1 MSIAASDTTTSHV
14 HNIKDDLESIIYIVL
29 FCTLLWLPVESPVRY
44 LDWWLTEF
52 FSTPIGT
59 NTGAPAKFL
68 NAISRYHTEDLTS
81 VTSQAVLDW
90 LNSVMDL
97 HFHSCPIGVRGIVGP
112 NPAWDDGK
120 DLEAMW
126 MEMLGKAL
134 PDDDRCDNPI
144 PSVVLREQ
152 HSLHATNTAETTS
165 VTLFDSHNIPLLQ
178 PSPATMETPAP
189 AKRSVHGSFG
199 F

>member
-1 MSIAASDTTTSHV
+1 MSIAASDTTASHV

-29 FCTLLWLPVESPVRY
+29 FCALLWLPVESPVRD

-68 NAISRYHTEDLTS
+68 NAISRFYTKGLTS
-81 VTSQAVLDW
+81 VKSQPVLDW
-90 LNSVMDL
+90 LNVAMNL
-97 HFHSCPIGVRGIVGP
+97 HYHLVGGLETAEP

-126 MEMLGKAL
+126 KEMLGKAL
-134 PDDDRCDNPI
+134 QDDDRCDNPI
-144 PSVVLREQ
+144 PSMALQE
-152 HSLHATNTAETTS
+152 HSLHATDTEATS
-165 VTLFDSHNIPLLQ
+165 LTLFDSHNVPLPP
-178 PSPATMETPAP
+178 PSPATMGKPVT